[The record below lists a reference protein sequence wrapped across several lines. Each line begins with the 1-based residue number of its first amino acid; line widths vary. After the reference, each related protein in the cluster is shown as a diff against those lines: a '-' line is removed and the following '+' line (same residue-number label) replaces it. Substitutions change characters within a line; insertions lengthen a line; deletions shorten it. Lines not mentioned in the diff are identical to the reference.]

1 MAKPAPR
8 NPGGILALLR
18 RLIADRS
25 GVGAVEFA
33 IIAPILLVLYI
44 GAVEITIGLSASKRA
59 TRSVATIADL
69 VTQQS
74 SVNKALLA
82 TMPNVAES
90 IFAPYN
96 ADKINLKISGISID
110 SAGVA
115 KIVWSWQRDGTRPY
129 VVNSVA
135 TIPSDL
141 RKPSTFVVHA
151 EISVPHQLMMFMA
164 TTLSYQMNSIT
175 IKRDFYYRQRVGT
188 AVDCLDC

>member
-1 MAKPAPR
+1 MAFASR
-8 NPGGILALLR
+8 LSLGLVSTAR
-18 RLIADRS
+18 RLFRDRS

-74 SVNKALLA
+74 SVNKTLLA

-90 IFAPYN
+90 IFAPYS
-96 ADKINLKISGISID
+96 AAKVNLKISGITID
-110 SAGVA
+110 AAGVA
-115 KIVWSWQRDGTRPY
+115 RITWSWQRDGTRPY
-129 VVNSVA
+129 VVNSIV
-135 TIPSDL
+135 TIPDDL

-151 EISVPHQLMMFMA
+151 ELSVPHQLMMFMA
-164 TTLSYQMNSIT
+164 TTLSYQVNSIT
-175 IKRDFYYRQRVGT
+175 INRDFYYRQRVGS
-188 AVDCLDC
+188 AVDCADC